1 MGITTGTR
9 DAWNISY
16 CCDLGKPD
24 SGTPWCHHG
33 YDQFASWV
41 RYSGI
46 LDLAFLA
53 CSMAKQ
59 LRCGRHHR
67 EVLRAR
73 HRGRAERPS
82 EGTVVE
88 RVILDERQHTN
99 AHASAHENHD
109 GTREHHRGSGTRIL
123 PRVHRRLG
131 PRGVQNDIEYLTTHQ
146 RDHECRGT
154 AHNSVDAPFT
164 T

>member
-16 CCDLGKPD
+16 CCDLGK
-24 SGTPWCHHG
+24 
-33 YDQFASWV
+33 

-59 LRCGRHHR
+59 LRCERHHR

-73 HRGRAERPS
+73 
-82 EGTVVE
+82 
-88 RVILDERQHTN
+88 
-99 AHASAHENHD
+99 
-109 GTREHHRGSGTRIL
+109 HRGSGTRIL

>member
-24 SGTPWCHHG
+24 SG
-33 YDQFASWV
+33 
-41 RYSGI
+41 I

-59 LRCGRHHR
+59 LRCERHHR

-82 EGTVVE
+82 EGGVK
-88 RVILDERQHTN
+88 RVILGGERQQGTN
-99 AHASAHENHD
+99 AHASTQENHD
-109 GTREHHRGSGTRIL
+109 GTREHHRGSAERPSEGT
-123 PRVHRRLG
+123 
-131 PRGVQNDIEYLTTHQ
+131 
-146 RDHECRGT
+146 
-154 AHNSVDAPFT
+154 
-164 T
+164 